1 MRQLGD
7 RTKTST
13 KPVRT
18 QGRRPRSPALVDGKQ
33 GRQADKRAVRDGV
46 ESSLAPAPQ
55 YRIMRESVTADWVRL
70 RLYLGDRKMA
80 LAEADV
86 EWSDAAGWEAR
97 FNWAAACEVEP
108 EMAAAFVAGL
118 SRLAAR
124 ARREAAALPRQTGAR
139 S

>member
-13 KPVRT
+13 KSART
-18 QGRRPRSPALVDGKQ
+18 QGRRPRGAALVDGKQ
-33 GRQADKRAVRDGV
+33 GRQADKCAVRDGV

-86 EWSDAAGWEAR
+86 EWSDAEGWEAR
-97 FNWAAACEVEP
+97 FNWPAVCEVEP
-108 EMAAAFVAGL
+108 ETVAAFVAGL

-124 ARREAAALPRQTGAR
+124 ARREAAALTHRTGAR